1 MKSSYRIVAMVTFL
15 LVTLSLIISVVNY
28 QVSLKSAQEQ
38 LRERSLPLTV
48 DNIYT
53 EIQKHIIE
61 PNLIA
66 SMMAQDTFLRDW
78 LIFNEDDVD
87 KISTYLDTIKNR
99 YKMFVTFLVSEKTRN
114 YYTRKGLLEQV
125 VEGNPN
131 NDWYFNFM
139 ETTAVH
145 EINLD
150 FNEYIDDGMIMFI
163 NHKIYDENYHT
174 IGITGIGLKISYVN
188 DMLKHFRQQYLFNVY
203 FLNKEGEVVLYEHG
217 VNSLKNIADVQ
228 ELNSLRDVILSKNSR
243 VIDYIREGEE
253 YLINTKYIPELDL
266 YLVVEAKLSGFT
278 QEVRKTFYFNLL
290 ISLFATLIITFL
302 ILKTIKN
309 HHLNLNHLAQY
320 DDLTKLKN
328 RRVFNEELE
337 HSLLLSRRR
346 HSYLS
351 LLFFDLDDFKIIND
365 TLGHQTGD
373 KVLVRLADIIRD
385 NLRQT
390 DLKGRWGGEEF
401 IVALIDTDLDT
412 AKIIAEKLKKAF
424 EEDKVLSQ
432 LTDKK
437 VTASFGLTM
446 LNSMDTIDSL
456 LSRAD
461 NALYEAKKGGKNMV
475 VSVL

>member
-1 MKSSYRIVAMVTFL
+1 MKFRYNIVAIVTFL

-28 QVSLKSAQEQ
+28 QISLKSAQVQ

-78 LIFNEDDVD
+78 LIHNEDDAD
-87 KISTYLDTIKNR
+87 KISTYLETIKNR

-114 YYTRKGLLEQV
+114 YYTPEGLLEQV

-131 NDWYFNFM
+131 NNWYFNFM
-139 ETTAVH
+139 KNPDVH

-150 FNEYIDDGMIMFI
+150 FNEYIDDGMMMFI
-163 NHKIYDENYHT
+163 NHKIYDEQYHM
-174 IGITGIGLKISYVN
+174 IGTTGIGLKISYVN
-188 DMLKHFRQQYLFNVY
+188 DMLKYFRQKYFFNVY

-217 VNSLKNIADVQ
+217 VNSLKNIDDVP
-228 ELNSLRDVILSKNSR
+228 ELNSLRDLILTNESR
-243 VIDYIREGEE
+243 VFDYTRAGEE

-290 ISLFATLIITFL
+290 ISFFATLLIAFL
-302 ILKTIKN
+302 ILQTIKN
-309 HHLNLNHLAQY
+309 HHRNLHNLAQY

-328 RRVFNEELE
+328 RRVFNEELQ
-337 HSLLLSRRR
+337 HFLLLNQRRD
-346 HSYLS
+346 SDLS
-351 LLFFDLDDFKIIND
+351 LLFFDLDDFKMIND

-373 KVLVRLADIIRD
+373 KVLIRIAEIMQN

-390 DLKGRWGGEEF
+390 DIKSRWGGEEF
-401 IVALIDTDLDT
+401 IVALIDTKLAD
-412 AKIIAEKLKKAF
+412 AKIIAEKLKTAI
-424 EEDKVLSQ
+424 EQDPLLSK

-446 LNSMDTIDSL
+446 LNSMDTIDSI

-461 NALYEAKKGGKNMV
+461 DALYEAKKGGKNQV
-475 VSVL
+475 VSV